1 MTQNPDQQGAD
12 SAEVLDDLETQ
23 LESAD
28 AADAPETAEEIAQLL
43 GSALDD
49 VEGGRAG
56 GRL

>member
-1 MTQNPDQQGAD
+1 MTQKPDEQGAGP
-12 SAEVLDDLETQ
+12 AEELDELETE
-23 LESAD
+23 LEAVD
-28 AADAPETAEEIAQLL
+28 AADAPESAEEIAQLL

>member
-1 MTQNPDQQGAD
+1 MTQKPDHQGAD
-12 SAEVLDDLETQ
+12 SAEVLDDLEAQ